1 MVNRLSFRNLRID
14 NFKLITW
21 LQIFIIAISPN
32 FIFFQSAN
40 ATTVA
45 SEGWN
50 VSKRLIQGATTFYDG
65 TKGIILNGKNYA
77 ATGVA
82 KITPNASQVAKM
94 IVRTG
99 AVLAVD
105 LAIKSL
111 INGVSYVMDPANNR
125 VKYYPDPSCTV
136 DSCVAYY
143 FQPNGWPQTYTSAIE
158 ACKAV
163 FATNGWKSSS
173 VTASLVYSGTTLTA
187 AHCEGVNNS
196 GAKVTVDI
204 PARKV
209 STAPPREEKYLA
221 YEDVAAKVISNAV
234 AEDNEAKGYV
244 SSVADTALEDEQ
256 TQIIPADQVIDQ
268 LNQSQAIPTSNTA
281 TGSATPSTGTG
292 TGTGTGDPTTQPGPT
307 DITLNFPV
315 FCSWAPTVCQA
326 AQVAI
331 NFPGTVANYWKE
343 LKEWMNESASDTSET
358 KPEIKE
364 LELNFDDGSRI
375 NFDQTCPQPQ
385 PIQVTFMGV
394 TQDASFSF
402 EPLCNFMIMIRPF
415 VIGSAYL
422 IGAYIVMGLSRGNSE

>member
-1 MVNRLSFRNLRID
+1 MGRYKKYL
-14 NFKLITW
+14 
-21 LQIFIIAISPN
+21 AILLMFSIHMIPFN
-32 FIFFQSAN
+32 MAR

-45 SEGWN
+45 GEGWN
-50 VSKRLIQGATTFYDG
+50 VSKRLVQGATTFYDG

-82 KITPNASQVAKM
+82 KITPSASQVAKM

-143 FQPNGWPQTYTSAIE
+143 FQPNGWPQTYTSANE

-209 STAPPREEKYLA
+209 STAPPREERYLS

-244 SSVADTALEDEQ
+244 SSVADTALIEDENQ
-256 TQIIPADQVIDQ
+256 QIVPANDLINQ
-268 LNQSQAIPTSNTA
+268 LNSSQAIPTNNTA
-281 TGSATPSTGTG
+281 TGSATPSTGS
-292 TGTGTGDPTTQPGPT
+292 GTGDPTAQPAPT

-315 FCSWAPTVCQA
+315 FCGWAPTVCQA
-326 AQVAI
+326 AKTVI
-331 NFPGTVANYWKE
+331 EFPSTLQKWWDTGSKA
-343 LKEWMNESASDTSET
+343 ASDTWTDIQEWV
-358 KPEIKE
+358 KDPENPDNTLDLDDQPQTEPNTQINFSTSCPAKIP
-364 LELNFDDGSRI
+364 LNFSWNGQTLDFSFDFSMWCESISTFVYPIVVALGALHALYIVSGVRDDG
-375 NFDQTCPQPQ
+375 
-385 PIQVTFMGV
+385 
-394 TQDASFSF
+394 
-402 EPLCNFMIMIRPF
+402 
-415 VIGSAYL
+415 
-422 IGAYIVMGLSRGNSE
+422 

>member
-1 MVNRLSFRNLRID
+1 MIPFNMAR
-14 NFKLITW
+14 
-21 LQIFIIAISPN
+21 
-32 FIFFQSAN
+32 

-45 SEGWN
+45 GEGWN
-50 VSKRLIQGATTFYDG
+50 VSKRLVQGATTFYDG

-82 KITPNASQVAKM
+82 KITPSASQVAKM

-143 FQPNGWPQTYTSAIE
+143 FQPNGWPQTYTSANE

-209 STAPPREEKYLA
+209 STAPPREERYLS

-244 SSVADTALEDEQ
+244 SSVADTALIEDENQ
-256 TQIIPADQVIDQ
+256 QIVPANDLINQ
-268 LNQSQAIPTSNTA
+268 LNSSQAIPTNNTA
-281 TGSATPSTGTG
+281 TGSATPSTGS
-292 TGTGTGDPTTQPGPT
+292 GTGDPTAQPAPT

-315 FCSWAPTVCQA
+315 FCGWAPTVCQA
-326 AQVAI
+326 AKTVI
-331 NFPGTVANYWKE
+331 EFPSTLQKWWDTGSKA
-343 LKEWMNESASDTSET
+343 ASDTWTDIQEWV
-358 KPEIKE
+358 KDPENPDNTLDLDDQPQTEPNTQINFSTSCPAKIP
-364 LELNFDDGSRI
+364 LNFSWNGQTLDFSFDFSMWCESISTFVYPIVVALGALHALYIVSGVRDDG
-375 NFDQTCPQPQ
+375 
-385 PIQVTFMGV
+385 
-394 TQDASFSF
+394 
-402 EPLCNFMIMIRPF
+402 
-415 VIGSAYL
+415 
-422 IGAYIVMGLSRGNSE
+422 